1 MYAEHFWR
9 CHISE
14 NRMDGGMCTVLYYHV
29 MFKVVIFFLMCAVS
43 QLLYSEIDVMLTGSL
58 LTAG

>member
-1 MYAEHFWR
+1 
-9 CHISE
+9 
-14 NRMDGGMCTVLYYHV
+14 MDGGMCTVLYYHV